1 MKTGIL
7 MTLPR
12 SDDVTEYLFVFSQP
26 IIRAC
31 NKKRIRI
38 KTLIQNNA
46 TRDKFESIIGRL
58 NYNTIIFNG
67 HGYPNS
73 ILGHKNVELIKL
85 GENESILKDRI
96 TYSRTCWSVL
106 GIGKKCIENSK
117 KGCFIGYNIPFMF
130 FMDSNWTTNPVKDN
144 TAKVFFDTSNK
155 IALALIKGNTTQE
168 AHDNSKKSMLKE
180 INKALKK
187 KDKDSKAIAQV
198 LWNNYC
204 GQKLLGNQNARLI
217 N

>member
-1 MKTGIL
+1 MKAGIL

-31 NKKRIRI
+31 NKKGIKIRP
-38 KTLIQNNA
+38 LIQDNA
-46 TRDKFESIIGRL
+46 TRDKFESMVGSL
-58 NYNTIIFNG
+58 DYKVIIFNG
-67 HGYPNS
+67 HGHPNC
-73 ILGHKNVELIKL
+73 ILGHKNEELIKL

-106 GIGKKCIENSK
+106 GVGKKCIENSK
-117 KGCFIGYNIPFMF
+117 RGCFIGYKIPFMF
-130 FMDSNWTTNPVKDN
+130 FMDSNWLTNPIKDN

-155 IALALIKGNTTQE
+155 TALGLIKGRTTQE
-168 AHDNSKKSMLKE
+168 AHDNSKRSMLKE
-180 INKALKK
+180 MNKALKK
-187 KDKDSKAIAQV
+187 KDKDSKAIAQI

-204 GQKLLGNQNARLI
+204 GQELLGNPNARLI